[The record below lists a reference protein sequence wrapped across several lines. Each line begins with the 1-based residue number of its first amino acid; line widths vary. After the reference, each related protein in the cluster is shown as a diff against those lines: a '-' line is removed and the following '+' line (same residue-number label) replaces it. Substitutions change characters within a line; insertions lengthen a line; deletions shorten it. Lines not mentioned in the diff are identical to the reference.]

1 MATIMAG
8 GARRSAAPTY
18 DRVGPRQAMAL
29 NTDPEALRRQIFE
42 QIPGEQ
48 AVAAPT
54 QQGSLAESFARGT
67 STLSGQGGNV
77 SFGGAAAP
85 GMAGNVRAVGT
96 GLSALGSLAGDPTM
110 SQIGGML
117 GLGGAL
123 GEAKSP
129 TQALATMAGPALGM
143 MGAPAGAIGLGAAA
157 LQGNVPGM
165 INSAIS
171 LANPTLAAINALGS
185 VMGFGTVGSALG
197 GTPGKFN
204 DEEGSYTPGT
214 PGLLSNFTNKI
225 GFGGTYSGNVAGT
238 EGSYSSP
245 GLGAMTSN
253 PVSRAPSRNTGS
265 GGGGGSLGGHSRGSG
280 SMGGYGGGGGAG
292 GPSSQGG
299 F

>member
-18 DRVGPRQAMAL
+18 SSVGPRQAMAL

-42 QIPGEQ
+42 QTPGEQ

-77 SFGGAAAP
+77 SFGGTAAP
-85 GMAGNVRAVGT
+85 GTAGNVRAVGT
-96 GLSALGSLAGDPTM
+96 GLSALGTLAGDPTM

-123 GEAKSP
+123 GQAKSP

-143 MGAPAGAIGLGAAA
+143 LGVPAGAIGLGAAA

-185 VMGFGTVGSALG
+185 VLGFGTVGSFVNSGLG
-197 GTPGKFN
+197 NGPY
-204 DEEGSYTPGT
+204 GSVSWAGNTSGGGY
-214 PGLLSNFTNKI
+214 
-225 GFGGTYSGNVAGT
+225 GTYGGDRGVGGSSGEAGIGSVAFGP
-238 EGSYSSP
+238 GDDSSTGP
-245 GLGAMTSN
+245 SFT
-253 PVSRAPSRNTGS
+253 APRRNTGS
-265 GGGGGSLGGHSRGSG
+265 GGGGGYGSSRGPGGSSG
-280 SMGGYGGGGGAG
+280 ESGASAGGAG
-292 GPSSQGG
+292 PGGPGG
-299 F
+299 Y

>member
-29 NTDPEALRRQIFE
+29 NTDPEVLRRQIFE
-42 QIPGEQ
+42 QTPGEQ

-77 SFGGAAAP
+77 SFGGTAAP

-96 GLSALGSLAGDPTM
+96 GLSALGTLAGDPTM

-123 GEAKSP
+123 GQAKSP

-143 MGAPAGAIGLGAAA
+143 LGVPSGAIGLGAAA
-157 LQGNVPGM
+157 LQGNVSMG
-165 INSAIS
+165 INSALSLIS
-171 LANPTLAAINALGS
+171 PAFSAYNALAGL
-185 VMGFGTVGSALG
+185 VGIGTVGSALG
-197 GTPGKFN
+197 GTPGRFN
-204 DEEGSYTPGT
+204 DNEGSYTPGT
-214 PGLLSNFTNKI
+214 PGLLSNLTNSI

-253 PVSRAPSRNTGS
+253 PVSRAPNRNA
-265 GGGGGSLGGHSRGSG
+265 GGGKG
-280 SMGGYGGGGGAG
+280 GGYGSSRGPGGSSGESGASAGGAG
-292 GPSSQGG
+292 PGGPGG
-299 F
+299 Y

>member
-18 DRVGPRQAMAL
+18 DRVGPRQSMAL
-29 NTDPEALRRQIFE
+29 NTDPEVLRRQIF
-42 QIPGEQ
+42 GEQ

-54 QQGSLAESFARGT
+54 QQGSLSESFARGT

-77 SFGGAAAP
+77 SFGGTAAP
-85 GMAGNVRAVGT
+85 GMAGNARAVGA

-123 GEAKSP
+123 GQAKSP

-143 MGAPAGAIGLGAAA
+143 MGVPSGAVGLGAAA

-185 VMGFGTVGSALG
+185 VLGFGTVGSFVNSGLGNGPYGSVSWAGNTSGGGFGTYGGDRGVGGSSGEAGIG
-197 GTPGKFN
+197 GTAFGPGGY
-204 DEEGSYTPGT
+204 DSAPSA
-214 PGLLSNFTNKI
+214 P
-225 GFGGTYSGNVAGT
+225 A
-238 EGSYSSP
+238 P
-245 GLGAMTSN
+245 
-253 PVSRAPSRNTGS
+253 RAPRNTGS
-265 GGGGGSLGGHSRGSG
+265 GGDR
-280 SMGGYGGGGGAG
+280 GGYGSSRGPGGSSGESGASAGGAG
-292 GPSSQGG
+292 PGGPGG
-299 F
+299 Y